1 VTQNDAILSA
11 LRRGERLT
19 PRDALLIYGT
29 SRLAARIWDLKQ
41 AGHAISERMVKV
53 PGRDLGKR
61 RLRIQRKDEWRDGT
75 TCLVAEYSMAHPGE
89 LFAKAFE
96 WT

>member
-1 VTQNDAILSA
+1 MTQNDAILSA

-19 PRDALLIYGT
+19 PRDALLVYGT

-53 PGRDLGKR
+53 PGRD
-61 RLRIQRKDEWRDGT
+61 GT
-75 TCLVAEYSMAHPGE
+75 TCLVSEYSLAHPGE